1 MAPFAPPIAVARARA
16 TFWGQ
21 GAPGSVALCWAR
33 AAKAHARRTSGTAG
47 KQERALPA
55 TGAGRETVASKGA
68 QHRRTQ
74 RTAPVIRCY
83 LSRPREVPV
92 NHPLR
97 KVVIPAAGLGTR
109 FLPATKAVPK
119 EMLPIVDT
127 PTLQMI
133 VEEALRAGAEQVV
146 VVNGRGKGAIEDHFD
161 RSYELETELRNKGKT
176 ELFQQIRRISDSV
189 RLISIRQKEP
199 LGLGHAVLAARH
211 AVGNEWFGVMLG
223 DDLVDGEDPAIGQL
237 ARLSQETGK
246 ATVAL
251 MPVPESQ
258 VHLYGVGG
266 GKPFRDGHIVIDR
279 IVEKPKRADAPS
291 NLAVIGRYV
300 LPPDIFDVLANLKP
314 GAIGEIQLT
323 DGLAALAREGR
334 LLGVRFTGTRYDAG
348 DRLGYL
354 QANIAYALKRPDLRD
369 GLVSWLREVIR

>member
-1 MAPFAPPIAVARARA
+1 MLPFA
-16 TFWGQ
+16 
-21 GAPGSVALCWAR
+21 
-33 AAKAHARRTSGTAG
+33 
-47 KQERALPA
+47 
-55 TGAGRETVASKGA
+55 
-68 QHRRTQ
+68 
-74 RTAPVIRCY
+74 
-83 LSRPREVPV
+83 PREVPV

-109 FLPATKAVPK
+109 FLPATKSVPK

-127 PTLQMI
+127 PTIQLI
-133 VEEALRAGAEQVV
+133 VEEALRAGAQEIV

-161 RSYELETELRNKGKT
+161 RSYELETELRNKGKKD
-176 ELFQQIRRISDSV
+176 LFEQVRRISDSV
-189 RLISIRQKEP
+189 RIISVRQKEP

-223 DDLVDGEDPAIGQL
+223 DDVVDGDDPAICQL
-237 ARLSQETGK
+237 ARLCQKTGK
-246 ATVAL
+246 AAVAL

-258 VHLYGVGG
+258 VHLYGIGA
-266 GKPFRDGHIVIDR
+266 GKPFEDGHILVDR

-300 LPPDIFDVLANLKP
+300 LPPDIFEVLANLKP

-323 DGLAALAREGR
+323 DALAVLASQGR
-334 LLGVRFTGTRYDAG
+334 LLGVRFTGTRHDAG

-354 QANIAYALKRPDLRD
+354 QANIAYALKRADLRE
-369 GLVSWLREVIR
+369 GLLAFLREVTR